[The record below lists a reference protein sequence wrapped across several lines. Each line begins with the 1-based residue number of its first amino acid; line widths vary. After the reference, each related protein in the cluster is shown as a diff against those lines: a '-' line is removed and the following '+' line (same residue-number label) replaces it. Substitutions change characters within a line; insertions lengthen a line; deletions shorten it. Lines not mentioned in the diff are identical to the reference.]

1 LANLAL
7 VLLRALAAAAVALV
21 LAGPAQAAPP
31 PVRAQAFLVENASTG
46 EILAQHASWARMPI
60 ASITKLMTVLVAL
73 DHAKLDDVVSVRS
86 DAAAVGESTIDLRAG
101 ERITVHDLLE
111 GALIQSANDAA
122 DALADYVGDGSTARF
137 VAMMNA
143 KAKELGLTRTHFAR
157 PDGLDAPGHV
167 SSAQDV
173 TKLAIAA
180 MRLRAV
186 RSIVRQRT
194 ARIEGSRVLHTWN
207 DLLGVFPGLIGVKTG
222 HTGGA
227 GWCQVA
233 AVRRYGM
240 TLYATILG
248 SPTRSQRNT
257 DLAGLLRWGLE
268 RYRPAWLVRPDRVY
282 MRAAVGYGRDAV
294 PIVPLHGVLRPV
306 RVDKPLVQRVVAP
319 SALSLPV
326 QRGVRV
332 GEVRVL
338 SGKRIVA
345 RVPLVTGRSES
356 RPGAVGRVGF
366 YARRTFSHVGGWF
379 SG

>member
-1 LANLAL
+1 
-7 VLLRALAAAAVALV
+7 VLLRACAIAAAALV
-21 LAGPAQAAPP
+21 LAGPARAGAAPP
-31 PVRAQAFLVENASTG
+31 VSARAFLVENAGTG
-46 EILAQHASWARMPI
+46 EILAQHASWAQMPI

-86 DAAAVGESTIDLRAG
+86 DAAAVGESTINLRAG

-143 KAKELGLTRTHFAR
+143 KARQLGLTRTHFTR

-167 SSAQDV
+167 STAQDV
-173 TKLAIAA
+173 TKLAVDA

-194 ARIEGSRVLHTWN
+194 ARIEGGRVLHTWN
-207 DLLGVFPGLIGVKTG
+207 DLLGVFPGLVGVKTG

-233 AVRRYGM
+233 VVRRYGL

-248 SPTRSQRNT
+248 SPTRSQRNA
-257 DLAGLLRWGLE
+257 DLAALLRWGLA
-268 RYRPAWLVRPDRVY
+268 RYRPVWLVRPDRVY
-282 MRAAVGYGRDAV
+282 LRAQVGYGRSAV
-294 PIVPLHGVLRPV
+294 PIVPLHGVVRPV
-306 RVDKPLVQRVVAP
+306 RVDKPLVERVVAP
-319 SALSLPV
+319 AALSLPV
-326 QRGVRV
+326 TRGARV

-338 SGKRIVA
+338 SGKRLVA
-345 RVPLVTGRSES
+345 RVPLVAGRSET
-356 RPGAVGRVGF
+356 RPGTAGRVSF
-366 YARRTFSHVGGWF
+366 YVRRTFSHVGSWF

>member
-257 DLAGLLRWGLE
+257 DLAALLRWGLE

-356 RPGAVGRVGF
+356 RPGAAGRVGF
-366 YARRTFSHVGGWF
+366 YVRRTFSHVGGWF

>member
-21 LAGPAQAAPP
+21 LAAPAQAAPP
-31 PVRAQAFLVENASTG
+31 PVTAQAFLVENASTG
-46 EILAQHASWARMPI
+46 EILAQHASWARVPI
-60 ASITKLMTVLVAL
+60 ASITKLMTVLVTL

-86 DAAAVGESTIDLRAG
+86 DAAAVGESTINLRAG

-180 MRLRAV
+180 MRQRAV

-194 ARIEGSRVLHTWN
+194 ARIEGGRVLHTWN
-207 DLLGVFPGLIGVKTG
+207 DLLGIFPGLIGVKTG

-227 GWCQVA
+227 GWCEVA

-240 TLYATILG
+240 TIYATILG

-257 DLAGLLRWGLE
+257 DVAALLRWGLE

-294 PIVPLHGVLRPV
+294 PIVPLRGVLRPI
-306 RVDKPLVQRVVAP
+306 RVDKPLVERIVAP

-326 QRGVRV
+326 QRGARV

-338 SGKRIVA
+338 SGKRLVA

-356 RPGAVGRVGF
+356 RPGAAGRVGF
-366 YARRTFSHVGGWF
+366 YVRRTFSHVGGWF